1 MEARMEQHDKP
12 KADIMLNREKLK
24 AFHLKFKAS
33 QEYQPTLTTFIQY
46 RHLNKSNDK
55 PIQYSCLENPMNIM
69 KRQKERK
76 LKDEFP
82 RLVGAQYSMGDQ
94 W

>member
-1 MEARMEQHDKP
+1 
-12 KADIMLNREKLK
+12 MLNGEKLK
-24 AFHLKFKAS
+24 TFHLRSEAS

-46 RHLNKSNDK
+46 RSFNKSNDK
-55 PIQYSCLENPMNIM
+55 PIQYSCLENPMNSM
-69 KRQKERK
+69 KRQKERR

-82 RLVGAQYSMGDQ
+82 RLVGAQYAKGDQ

>member
-1 MEARMEQHDKP
+1 
-12 KADIMLNREKLK
+12 MLNGEKLK
-24 AFHLKFKAS
+24 TFHLRSEAS

-46 RHLNKSNDK
+46 RSLNKSNDK
-55 PIQYSCLENPMNIM
+55 PIQYSCLENPMNSM
-69 KRQKERK
+69 KRQKERR

-82 RLVGAQYSMGDQ
+82 RLVGAQYAQGDQ